1 VHCQIG
7 GRDIEA
13 SYDPVIGLNLIS
25 TSFIARNLPYI
36 PLYPTNQC
44 LRDPDGNILESHGLA
59 KTVSAIID
67 GVEAFLD
74 FYVFETANFNVI
86 IGQPWS
92 KLLSE
97 GSTKG
102 QLDVR
107 FGRKEYSVPITRAIN
122 AIAEQPPDPD
132 HLEQAIMGV
141 SQETA

>member
-1 VHCQIG
+1 M
-7 GRDIEA
+7 EA
-13 SYDPVIGLNLIS
+13 LYDLVIGLNLIS

-36 PLYPTNQC
+36 SLYPTNQC
-44 LRDPDGNILESHGLA
+44 LRDPEGNILRSHGLA
-59 KTVSAIID
+59 KTIPTILD

-74 FYVFETANFNVI
+74 FCIFETATFRII
-86 IGQPWS
+86 IGQHWS
-92 KLLSE
+92 KFLLE

-107 FGRKEYSVPITRAIN
+107 FGRKEYSVPITRALN
-122 AIAEQPPDPD
+122 AVAEQPPDPD

>member
-1 VHCQIG
+1 MHYQIG
-7 GRDIEA
+7 RRDIEA
-13 SYDPVIGLNLIS
+13 SYDSVIGLNLIS

-59 KTVSAIID
+59 KTVQAIID

-102 QLDVR
+102 QLDVQ
-107 FGRKEYSVPITRAIN
+107 FGRNEYSVPITRAIN
-122 AIAEQPPDPD
+122 AIPEQPSDPNP
-132 HLEQAIMGV
+132 LEQAIMSV
-141 SQETA
+141 A